1 MTSPTFYN
9 RLAPFYHLI
18 YQDWEKSIQQ
28 QAIDLDSIIRE
39 VWGQHV
45 HAILDVACGIG
56 TQSLG
61 LAGLGYYVTASD
73 LSSDGVVRAQHE
85 AALRGLHIDFT
96 VADMRA
102 ALTHHQKQFDLVIAC
117 DNSVPHLLTD
127 ADLLQA
133 FRQFYACTRV
143 GGGCLISVRDYDAE
157 ERIGV
162 QIKPYGI
169 RIEGQTRY
177 LVFQVWEFHGI
188 IYDVALYLVEDQG
201 DTVCTTHVMRTQYYA
216 VSINTL
222 LSLMIQAGF
231 CEVRRIDNRF
241 FQPVIVGKRM

>member
-1 MTSPTFYN
+1 
-9 RLAPFYHLI
+9 
-18 YQDWEKSIQQ
+18 
-28 QAIDLDSIIRE
+28 
-39 VWGQHV
+39 
-45 HAILDVACGIG
+45 
-56 TQSLG
+56 
-61 LAGLGYYVTASD
+61 
-73 LSSDGVVRAQHE
+73 VRAQHE

-102 ALTHHQKQFDLVIAC
+102 AFTHHQKQFDLVIAC